1 MKGLNTCYILSGITD
16 NLSHVVAHEL
26 GHSMGGL
33 LHPNDY
39 STEDGESL
47 MRETVDILNGKV
59 LRTHDWYKFYNH

>member
-1 MKGLNTCYILSGITD
+1 
-16 NLSHVVAHEL
+16 VVAHEL